1 MKSLSKSGLFL
12 TFAASCSIAI
22 SSLWASASI
31 AQTAP
36 SIRPSGGVSQNA
48 PLQVRPRTPESEEI
62 YLRAGELPEVTMTS
76 SVMFRILAS
85 EFSAQRGVFL
95 PAGKTMLDL
104 AREVG
109 DVRLAKRSLEF
120 YLAGGNLAGALDASR
135 VWVRLAPDNAEAAST
150 EMALAAAAGQTS
162 GLATALRKQIDAAQD
177 KKGAIANA
185 LSVLSRMPD
194 RREALVILD
203 QAINESTAKNML
215 AAHLAL
221 ADVAQGAGDEKRAV
235 AEAKAGLAVSPR
247 SEDAAMRV
255 FEYGLG
261 VDADQAVRDARNFIS
276 AHPGA
281 RRVRLLLTGY
291 LADKQQFDAA
301 LAELASM
308 LKRSPEDFDLMYMQ
322 AQVLYRAKRLDQAQA
337 MLEQFVS
344 VQTQRMNANPAGAT
358 DAAAALAEAYSLLAR
373 IAQDQGR
380 LDDAFKYLSQIEDPA
395 ARHPARIRQAFIRL
409 KQNRFDDALA
419 IIDSAGPE
427 TDEEY
432 QANVLSA
439 AQVLRDANRIDE
451 AIRRLRVADNKQP
464 DSVEIKYELAM
475 LYERQN
481 KIKDAERLLREIIAL
496 DPGHAH
502 AHNALGYSLADRN
515 QRLPEA
521 LKLIQRAHEILPKDP
536 FIMDSLGWV
545 KFRMGD
551 RKAAIE
557 YLTKAYAIRPE
568 ADIGAHLGEVYWV
581 QGDREQALK
590 YFKEASSKDPKN
602 PTLIETLK
610 RLGVKI

>member
-48 PLQVRPRTPESEEI
+48 PLQVKPRIPESEEI

-308 LKRSPEDFDLMYMQ
+308 LKRSPEDFDLMYIQ

-395 ARHPARIRQAFIRL
+395 ARHPARIRQAFIRV

-439 AQVLRDANRIDE
+439 AQVLRDSNRIDE

>member
-395 ARHPARIRQAFIRL
+395 ARHPARIRQAFIRV

-439 AQVLRDANRIDE
+439 AQVLRDSNRIDE

>member
-308 LKRSPEDFDLMYMQ
+308 LKRFPEDFDLMYMQ

-439 AQVLRDANRIDE
+439 AQVLRDSNRIDE

>member
-48 PLQVRPRTPESEEI
+48 PLQVKPRTPESEEI

-395 ARHPARIRQAFIRL
+395 ARHPARIRQAFIRV

>member
-395 ARHPARIRQAFIRL
+395 ARHPARIRQAFIRV

-439 AQVLRDANRIDE
+439 AQVLRDSNRIDE

-581 QGDREQALK
+581 QGDREEALK
-590 YFKEASSKDPKN
+590 YFREASSKDPKN

>member
-48 PLQVRPRTPESEEI
+48 PLQVKPRTPESEEI

-380 LDDAFKYLSQIEDPA
+380 LDDAFKY
-395 ARHPARIRQAFIRL
+395 
-409 KQNRFDDALA
+409 
-419 IIDSAGPE
+419 
-427 TDEEY
+427 
-432 QANVLSA
+432 
-439 AQVLRDANRIDE
+439 
-451 AIRRLRVADNKQP
+451 
-464 DSVEIKYELAM
+464 
-475 LYERQN
+475 
-481 KIKDAERLLREIIAL
+481 
-496 DPGHAH
+496 
-502 AHNALGYSLADRN
+502 
-515 QRLPEA
+515 
-521 LKLIQRAHEILPKDP
+521 
-536 FIMDSLGWV
+536 
-545 KFRMGD
+545 
-551 RKAAIE
+551 
-557 YLTKAYAIRPE
+557 
-568 ADIGAHLGEVYWV
+568 
-581 QGDREQALK
+581 
-590 YFKEASSKDPKN
+590 
-602 PTLIETLK
+602 
-610 RLGVKI
+610 

>member
-48 PLQVRPRTPESEEI
+48 PLQVKPRTPESEEI

-439 AQVLRDANRIDE
+439 AQVLRDSNRIDE

>member
-48 PLQVRPRTPESEEI
+48 PLQVKPRTPESEEI

-395 ARHPARIRQAFIRL
+395 ARHPARIRQAFIRV

-439 AQVLRDANRIDE
+439 AQVLRDSNRIDE

>member
-308 LKRSPEDFDLMYMQ
+308 LKRFPEDFDLMYMQ

-581 QGDREQALK
+581 QGDREEALK
-590 YFKEASSKDPKN
+590 YFREASSKDPKN

>member
-48 PLQVRPRTPESEEI
+48 PLQVKPRTPESEEI

-308 LKRSPEDFDLMYMQ
+308 LKRSPEDFDLMYIQ

-395 ARHPARIRQAFIRL
+395 ARHPARIRQAFIRV

-439 AQVLRDANRIDE
+439 AQVLRDSNRIDE

>member
-12 TFAASCSIAI
+12 AVAAGCSVVAL
-22 SSLWASASI
+22 SLWAPISV
-31 AQTAP
+31 AQTP
-36 SIRPSGGVSQNA
+36 LVQRSTKDVSQNGSI
-48 PLQVRPRTPESEEI
+48 QVKPRAPESEEI
-62 YLRAGELPEVTMTS
+62 YLRPGELPEVTMTS
-76 SVMFRILAS
+76 NVMYRILAS
-85 EFSAQRGVFL
+85 EFSAQKGNFL
-95 PAGKTMLDL
+95 PAGKTLLDL

-120 YLAGGNLAGALDASR
+120 YLAGGNLAGALEASR
-135 VWVRLAPDNAEAAST
+135 VWAKLAPDNAEAIST
-150 EMALAAAAGQTS
+150 EMALSAAAGQTN
-162 GLATALRKQIDAAQD
+162 GLATALRKQIDAAKD

-185 LSVLSRMPD
+185 MSVLSRMQD
-194 RREALVILD
+194 RREALKVLD
-203 QAINESTAKNML
+203 QAINESNAKNTL
-215 AAHLAL
+215 SAHLAL
-221 ADVAQGAGDEKRAV
+221 ADVAQSAGDYARAV
-235 AEAKAGLAVSPR
+235 KEAKAGLMVSPR

-255 FEYGLG
+255 FEYGLA
-261 VDADQAVRDARNFIS
+261 VDADQAVQDIKIFIS

-281 RRVRLLLTGY
+281 RRVRLLLAGY
-291 LADKQQFDAA
+291 LADKKQFDAA
-301 LAELASM
+301 IAELSSM
-308 LKRSPEDFDLMYMQ
+308 LKRSPEDFDLIYMQ
-322 AQVLYRAKRLDQAQA
+322 AQVLYRAKRMSDAQA
-337 MLEQFVS
+337 MLDQFIS
-344 VQTQRMNANPAGAT
+344 VQTQRQNANPAGST
-358 DAAAALAEAYSLLAR
+358 DASAALSEAYSLQAR
-373 IAQDQGR
+373 IAEEQGR
-380 LDDAFKYLSQIEDPA
+380 LDDAFRYLAQVEDPA
-395 ARHPARIRQAFIRL
+395 ARHPARLRQAFIRA
-409 KQNRFDDALA
+409 KQNKIDDAIA
-419 IIDSAGPE
+419 IVDSAGPE

-439 AQVLRDANRIDE
+439 AQILRDANRIDE

-481 KIKDAERLLREIIAL
+481 KIKDAERLLREIIAI
-496 DPGHAH
+496 DPNHAH

-515 QRLPEA
+515 QKLPEA
-521 LKLIQRAHEILPKDP
+521 LKLIQRAHDLLPNDP

-551 RKAAIE
+551 KKSAIE

-568 ADIGAHLGEVYWV
+568 ADIGAHLGEVYWA

-590 YFKEASSKDPKN
+590 YFKQASAKDAKN

>member
-48 PLQVRPRTPESEEI
+48 PLQVKPRTPESEEI

-308 LKRSPEDFDLMYMQ
+308 LKRFPEDFDLMYMQ